1 MSSLTDK
8 NQGHQNPGQNQ
19 QGQTQGKPI
28 RQDQGREQ
36 GGEQSAPNR
45 PNPGQERQS

>member
-19 QGQTQGKPI
+19 QGQTRGKPI
-28 RQDQGREQ
+28 RQDEGD
-36 GGEQSAPNR
+36 GGQQRPGPQSQDPR
-45 PNPGQERQS
+45 PHER

>member
-19 QGQTQGKPI
+19 QGQTQGKPVH
-28 RQDQGREQ
+28 Q
-36 GGEQSAPNR
+36 GGGSKAEG
-45 PNPGQERQS
+45 GQEQDAAPQKR

>member
-8 NQGHQNPGQNQ
+8 NQGHQNPAQNQ

-28 RQDQGREQ
+28 QQQ
-36 GGEQSAPNR
+36 GGGRR
-45 PNPGQERQS
+45 PPGGQEQEEAPEKR

>member
-1 MSSLTDK
+1 MTSLTDK

-28 RQDQGREQ
+28 QQ
-36 GGEQSAPNR
+36 GGDG
-45 PNPGQERQS
+45 PGQRRQQDRETAPGK

>member
-28 RQDQGREQ
+28 QQRGGGRRPP
-36 GGEQSAPNR
+36 GGQAQEEAPEKR
-45 PNPGQERQS
+45 

>member
-28 RQDQGREQ
+28 QQ
-36 GGEQSAPNR
+36 GGGSKPKG
-45 PNPGQERQS
+45 GQEQDAAPQKR